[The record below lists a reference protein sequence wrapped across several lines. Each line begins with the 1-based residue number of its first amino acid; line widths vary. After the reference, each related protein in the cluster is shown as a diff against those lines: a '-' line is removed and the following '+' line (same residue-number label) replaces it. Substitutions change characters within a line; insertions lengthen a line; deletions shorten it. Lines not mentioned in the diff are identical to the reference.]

1 MTSPIFTR
9 IAAYFTT
16 LYFYYIVVVPYVFE
30 PYEFSAEINALIQ
43 LKKPYPKSYRKPRIA
58 SFMAAKHAIVVPV
71 WSNSFILPS
80 LVLFR
85 SLRLYGTHL
94 DLIVLVPK
102 TSDTTDVKNNY
113 FDNTTPLLSPQ
124 NLKAFETLDV
134 KIKKINPVEINRER
148 LKSNNQNW
156 SKQFLKLY
164 AWTLIDYEKILLLDA
179 DTLAVTNIDDIFE
192 SCPGDRVC
200 GTKNSG
206 RIPTSRLQGKIGMSR
221 YINGGFILL
230 KPDMRLFDNMVNS
243 IEKSNTCCRW
253 AFEQDFFNW
262 YFWGYNSKD
271 GDDDRVNN
279 KEITVLKSG
288 HYNTYPA
295 SHLMHFVKGK
305 PWYWWAYPIPIIGAP
320 VGHVWA
326 AAEGIS
332 SLKWVYTRSTLPQ
345 GFLGGYGTKPFLT
358 LAFYPLLV
366 VLYVVSRSN
375 MGKVSKFSRDRHA
388 DAANKRRNN
397 SSNRKSEDITNI
409 NITYEYFKYFCIC
422 NLILWILIFVCVGRS
437 CILNMT
443 IVPNRLQPHLA
454 WSLIGMLS
462 SCTSYFA
469 LYLLLSIEHI
479 DGDDK
484 VCILEI
490 IRSKRYSCI
499 YLFSTIASIMFGIS
513 IIVVIRFFVFR
524 ANSFIIWIL
533 FSIYYLFFGKQL
545 FHILVTFK
553 KISNVMVCRDTSS
566 SLPKYA

>member
-1 MTSPIFTR
+1 M
-9 IAAYFTT
+9 
-16 LYFYYIVVVPYVFE
+16 
-30 PYEFSAEINALIQ
+30 
-43 LKKPYPKSYRKPRIA
+43 
-58 SFMAAKHAIVVPV
+58 
-71 WSNSFILPS
+71 
-80 LVLFR
+80 
-85 SLRLYGTHL
+85 
-94 DLIVLVPK
+94 VLVGI
-102 TSDTTDVKNNY
+102 SDSY
-113 FDNTTPLLSPQ
+113 Y
-124 NLKAFETLDV
+124 
-134 KIKKINPVEINRER
+134 R
-148 LKSNNQNW
+148 
-156 SKQFLKLY
+156 
-164 AWTLIDYEKILLLDA
+164 
-179 DTLAVTNIDDIFE
+179 
-192 SCPGDRVC
+192 C
-200 GTKNSG
+200 
-206 RIPTSRLQGKIGMSR
+206 
-221 YINGGFILL
+221 
-230 KPDMRLFDNMVNS
+230 
-243 IEKSNTCCRW
+243 
-253 AFEQDFFNW
+253 
-262 YFWGYNSKD
+262 
-271 GDDDRVNN
+271 
-279 KEITVLKSG
+279 
-288 HYNTYPA
+288 
-295 SHLMHFVKGK
+295 
-305 PWYWWAYPIPIIGAP
+305 P

-345 GFLGGYGTKPFLT
+345 GFLGVWNKTIFNISFLS
-358 LAFYPLLV
+358 LA
-366 VLYVVSRSN
+366 LYYMLSRSN

-397 SSNRKSEDITNI
+397 SSNRKSEDVTNI

-479 DGDDK
+479 DVDDK

-499 YLFSTIASIMFGIS
+499 YLFSTIASIMLGIS

-553 KISNVMVCRDTSS
+553 KISNGTVRRDTSS